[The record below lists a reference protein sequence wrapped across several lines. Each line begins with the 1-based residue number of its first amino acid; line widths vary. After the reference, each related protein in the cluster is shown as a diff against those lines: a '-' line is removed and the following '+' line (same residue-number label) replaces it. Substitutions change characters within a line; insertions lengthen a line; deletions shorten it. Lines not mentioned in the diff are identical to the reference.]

1 MTSVSGHG
9 DRVLA
14 SRTWTVAF
22 LAVVAVCG
30 VILAFS
36 WSFATFP
43 LVGVGVLGVVLVAYL
58 TFGRTAPEGG
68 RRAAVFVG
76 VLVVVTFGLVAVAPP
91 LAVFQSLAMPAGWV
105 LATSRRG
112 GILASVLIAS
122 ATAAGFFVALGPSWD
137 TLTSAAV
144 TFAFSLAGSIALGLW
159 IWRIADYGSERARL
173 LDELTSAQDE
183 LAAAHRDAGVTGE
196 RERLAREL
204 HDTIAQSLAGVVLLA
219 QRSRR
224 ELAAGT
230 LRDESLGLLES
241 AARDALTETRTLVA
255 GSAPVELGGGLGGAL
270 EILAE
275 RFRRE
280 SGVSVSVSVALDAP
294 LDRDAEVALLR
305 CTQEGL
311 ANVRKHSGASSVSVS
326 LHEERGV
333 AVLRISDDGSGL
345 DPAAIPDGFGLSGL
359 RARLALVGGTLSV
372 TGDGG
377 TTVTARLPREGAA

>member
-1 MTSVSGHG
+1 MEHA
-9 DRVLA
+9 RVMS
-14 SRTWTVAF
+14 SRWWTIAVI
-22 LAVVAVCG
+22 AVVAVCG

-36 WSFATFP
+36 WSFARLP
-43 LVGVGVLGVVLVAYL
+43 LVGVGVLAGVLLAYL
-58 TFGRTAPEGG
+58 SLGRPAADGSL
-68 RRAAVFVG
+68 RARFYVG
-76 VLVVVTFGLVAVAPP
+76 ILVLATFGLVAVAPP
-91 LAVFQSLAMPAGWV
+91 LAVFQSLAMPTGWV
-105 LATSRRG
+105 LATTRRG
-112 GILASVLIAS
+112 GILASVAV
-122 ATAAGFFVALGPSWD
+122 AFAAGAGFFVALGPSWD
-137 TLTSAAV
+137 TLASAAI
-144 TFAFSLAGSIALGLW
+144 TFTFSLAGSIALGLW

-173 LDELTSAQDE
+173 LDELTAAQDE

-224 ELAAGT
+224 ELAAGA
-230 LRDESLGLLES
+230 LRDESLELLES

-280 SGVSVSVSVALDAP
+280 SGVSISVSVALDAP

-305 CTQEGL
+305 CAQEGL
-311 ANVRKHSGASSVSVS
+311 ANARKHAGASTVSVS
-326 LHEERGV
+326 LHEEQGV

-345 DPAAIPDGFGLSGL
+345 DPAAVPDGFGLSGL

>member
-36 WSFATFP
+36 WSFATLP
-43 LVGVGVLGVVLVAYL
+43 LVGVGVLAAVLLAYL
-58 TFGRTAPEGG
+58 TFGRTAPDGS
-68 RRAAVFVG
+68 RRAVAFVG
-76 VLVVVTFGLVAVAPP
+76 VLVLATFGLVAVAPP
-91 LAVFQSLAMPAGWV
+91 LAVFQSLAMPTGWV

-112 GILASVLIAS
+112 GILASILIAT

-137 TLTSAAV
+137 TLASAAI
-144 TFAFSLAGSIALGLW
+144 TFVFSLAGSIALGLW
-159 IWRIADYGSERARL
+159 IWRIADYGTERARL
-173 LDELTSAQDE
+173 LDDLTATQDA

-219 QRSRR
+219 QRARR
-224 ELAAGT
+224 ELGTGT
-230 LRDESLGLLES
+230 LRDESLELLES

-255 GSAPVELGGGLGGAL
+255 GSAPVELGGGLAGAL
-270 EILAE
+270 ELLAE

-280 SGVSVSVSVALDAP
+280 SGVSITVSVALDAP
-294 LDRDAEVALLR
+294 LLRDAEVALLR
-305 CTQEGL
+305 CAQEGL
-311 ANVRKHSGASSVSVS
+311 ANVRKHAGASAVSVS
-326 LHEERGV
+326 LHDDDDT

-359 RARLALVGGTLSV
+359 RARLALVGGSLSV

-377 TTVTARLPREGAA
+377 TTVTARLPREVLA

>member
-1 MTSVSGHG
+1 MEHA
-9 DRVLA
+9 RVMS
-14 SRTWTVAF
+14 SRWWTIAVI
-22 LAVVAVCG
+22 AVVAVCG

-36 WSFATFP
+36 WSFARLP
-43 LVGVGVLGVVLVAYL
+43 LVGVGVLAGVLLAYL
-58 TFGRTAPEGG
+58 SLGRPAADGSL
-68 RRAAVFVG
+68 RARFYVG
-76 VLVVVTFGLVAVAPP
+76 ILVLATFGLVAVAPP
-91 LAVFQSLAMPAGWV
+91 LAVFQSLAMPTGWV
-105 LATSRRG
+105 LATTRRG
-112 GILASVLIAS
+112 GILASVAV
-122 ATAAGFFVALGPSWD
+122 AFAAGAGFFVALGPSWD
-137 TLTSAAV
+137 TLASAAI
-144 TFAFSLAGSIALGLW
+144 TFTFSLAGSIALGLW

-173 LDELTSAQDE
+173 LDELTAAQDE

-224 ELAAGT
+224 ELAAGA
-230 LRDESLGLLES
+230 LRDESLELLES

-280 SGVSVSVSVALDAP
+280 SGVSISVSVALDAP

-305 CTQEGL
+305 CAQEGL
-311 ANVRKHSGASSVSVS
+311 ANVRKHAGASAVSVS
-326 LHEERGV
+326 LHDDGDT